1 VDDQRETRA
10 GSIIAATRCA
20 GVGQAPRGGQ
30 PTWGFRRI
38 HGELAGLGYRV
49 GAWKVR
55 SILNCCDLSMSVSMC
70 RPTSTAKLG
79 CLPVER
85 PRVRAVDGSG
95 ELALPS
101 YQLFLAIDLLCEL
114 AMERMLA

>member
-1 VDDQRETRA
+1 M
-10 GSIIAATRCA
+10 G
-20 GVGQAPRGGQ
+20 
-30 PTWGFRRI
+30 W
-38 HGELAGLGYRV
+38 
-49 GAWKVR
+49 
-55 SILNCCDLSMSVSMC
+55 
-70 RPTSTAKLG
+70 
-79 CLPVER
+79 LPVER